1 MTKLKDKTVLI
12 TGGAAGIGL
21 IMCKLLLNKE
31 IKQLIIWDIDK
42 GFLQAYKAIFGLNSN
57 RVSCSEI
64 DVSNTQSIQKEANNL
79 LNAGICPD
87 IIINNAGVIVGKQ
100 FVDHEPD
107 EINFTMNV
115 NIIGSMQVTRAFL
128 PTMIE
133 RGGGHI
139 INVSSAAGLVSN
151 PKMSVYVAS
160 KWAMNGWSDSL
171 RIELETLN
179 RGMHVTTVNPY
190 YISTGMFDGVESTP
204 LLPILKP
211 EVVASKIVKAI
222 ECNKVRL
229 RLPFLVRF
237 TPLAAGL
244 LPPRWFDLIIGKW
257 FGIYRSMNHFV
268 GHTKEK

>member
-1 MTKLKDKTVLI
+1 MTKFKDRTALI
-12 TGGAAGIGL
+12 TGGASGIGL
-21 IMCKLLLNKE
+21 IISKILLQKG
-31 IKQLIIWDIDK
+31 IKKLIIWDINPE
-42 GFLQAYKAIFGLNSN
+42 FQAQLPHVFGQHSASVLYT
-57 RVSCSEI
+57 VV
-64 DVSNTQSIQKEANNL
+64 DVSNTQSVLLEAGKL
-79 LNAGICPD
+79 LQLGICPD
-87 IIINNAGVIVGKQ
+87 VLINNAGVIVGKH
-100 FVDHEPD
+100 FVDHEPE
-107 EINFTMNV
+107 EIAFTMNV

-133 RGGGHI
+133 KGGAHI

-171 RIELETLN
+171 RIELEALKKDL
-179 RGMHVTTVNPY
+179 HVTTVNPY
-190 YISTGMFDGVESTP
+190 YISTGMFDGVESTA

-211 EVVASKIVKAI
+211 EYVANKIVRAI
-222 ECNKVRL
+222 EQNKIRL

-257 FGIYRSMNHFV
+257 FGVYRSMIHFT
-268 GHTKEK
+268 GHKK